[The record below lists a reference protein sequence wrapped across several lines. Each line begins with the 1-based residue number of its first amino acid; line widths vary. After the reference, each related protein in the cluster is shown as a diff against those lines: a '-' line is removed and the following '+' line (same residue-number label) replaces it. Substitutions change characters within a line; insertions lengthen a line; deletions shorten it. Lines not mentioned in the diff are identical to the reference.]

1 MPAVNRVVCL
11 LSNPLAAQRGVEGR
25 LVELPI
31 IDTESEATNLQ
42 EALREGSEDTGLEV
56 ELQMRYATVDALR
69 SSMTLGA
76 KICRATSSSCGPS
89 ARNCWRICSPPLP
102 RRTSF

>member
-56 ELQMRYATVDALR
+56 ELQMRYATVVHAGIDLVAVML
-69 SSMTLGA
+69 LYDL
-76 KICRATSSSCGPS
+76 
-89 ARNCWRICSPPLP
+89 N
-102 RRTSF
+102 